1 MHNYLKISLCV
12 VLAAYLAVALAVA
25 SSHTDEQECKDVRIT
40 VEPTEGADGFVT
52 RDEIASELGAFAD
65 SAAGT
70 PYAVINTQAIRRR
83 LLDLDKLE
91 DASVVRYTDGSLRIS
106 VKPIVPV
113 ARVFEGRD
121 SYYINRSGKRVKAG
135 ARFRKNVPLIK
146 GHFDPGDSAF
156 TPLSLLPLIDY
167 ISADSIWN
175 TYITMIEVKGP
186 RDVILVPAIRE
197 HVINIGSPDEID
209 IKLDRLRTFY
219 TEVLAGQGWEKYDTL
234 SLKWHGQI
242 VASKRHKAAAD
253 LPVSAYDE
261 DEAVSVDAMLAGDD
275 VAPGQ
280 TVPGVKAH
288 TERPIPRKNNI

>member
-12 VLAAYLAVALAVA
+12 VLAAYLAVALVVA
-25 SSHTDEQECKDVRIT
+25 STHPDEQACKGVSIT

-52 RDEIASELGAFAD
+52 RSEIASELGAFAD

-70 PYAVINTQAIRRR
+70 PLASINTQTIRRR
-83 LLDLDKLE
+83 LLGLDKLE
-91 DASVVRYTDGSLRIS
+91 DASVVRYTDGTVRIS

-121 SYYINRSGKRVKAG
+121 SYYINRSGKRVRAG
-135 ARFRKNVPLIK
+135 ARFRKNVPIIR
-146 GHFDPGDSAF
+146 GRFDPADSLF

-167 ISADSIWN
+167 IAADSIWN
-175 TYITMIEVKGP
+175 TYITMIDVKGP

-197 HVINIGSPDEID
+197 HVINIGSPDD
-209 IKLDRLRTFY
+209 IEQKLGRLRTFY
-219 TEVLAGQGWEKYDTL
+219 TRVLAGQGWEKYDTI
-234 SLKWHGQI
+234 SLKWRGQI
-242 VASKRHKAAAD
+242 VATKRHKAAAQ
-253 LPVSAYDE
+253 LPVSAFDE

-280 TVPGVKAH
+280 AVPGVKAH
-288 TERPIPRKNNI
+288 TERPIPRKK